1 MLLRL
6 SFEEVILREQ
16 DEECVHWVC
25 RHWQGI
31 LLNFEKTLEFESGKG
46 VSLFMS
52 KFFEWLKKGILI
64 GDGAMGTLLMQ
75 EMKGGACPEQVNLT
89 HPDLVLGIHLRY
101 ISAGAHI
108 IETNTFAANTQKLR
122 EHGLEERMEQ
132 INSQAVKLAREAR
145 EISGKE
151 VLIAGSIGPLGAF
164 ERIGMEQEV
173 DRQQEYRRQAEILE
187 QRGVELFFIET
198 FSSSDDLR
206 IAVEAVHS
214 VSSLPIV
221 AQLTFPGGILRNFE
235 GDGGRELFSGVA
247 DLPIAALG
255 VNCGTGPRELL
266 EILENIPRGD
276 GYVISA
282 SPNAGLPVRSGGRYV
297 YPDSTPEYFARFA
310 LEAVRLG
317 ARIVGGC
324 CGTRPEHI
332 RAMAETLKEIA
343 VPERVQTTVSVVD
356 RTVQS
361 PVREE
366 FSSPLAQKL
375 HEGKFVVSVQIDP
388 PKGSE
393 TQRILEAVSVFKE
406 SGLVD
411 VIDVNS
417 NPLGRLHMDS
427 LWMSQQVERL
437 GMESIPHITPRDASI
452 MGLQGNLLGAHSEG
466 IRNLL
471 VITGDPSIVGGS
483 AGGKDVYQTDSVGLV
498 RLISE
503 MNRGKDAVGNLI
515 GTPTHFHI
523 GVAVNPAASDLAMEI
538 RRFRQK
544 IENGARFAMTQV
556 FFDWDPW
563 ERFLDTLGEEP
574 AIPILAAIWPLTSF
588 RLALR
593 LHHEVPG
600 IHLPETL
607 LRKLEQAGK
616 DARKLGFDLA
626 RKLIFGSQDKDAG
639 DLHHRTL

>member
-1 MLLRL
+1 
-6 SFEEVILREQ
+6 
-16 DEECVHWVC
+16 
-25 RHWQGI
+25 
-31 LLNFEKTLEFESGKG
+31 
-46 VSLFMS
+46 MS
-52 KFFEWLKKGILI
+52 KFFDWLKRGILI

-75 EMKGGACPEQVNLT
+75 EMKGGACPEEVNLT
-89 HPDLVLGIHLRY
+89 HPDLVLGIHLQY

-108 IETNTFAANTQKLR
+108 IETNTFAANIPKLR
-122 EHGLEERMEQ
+122 EHGLEEQMDL

-145 EISGKE
+145 EISGRE

-164 ERIGMEQEV
+164 EQLAMEQEV
-173 DRQQEYRRQAEILE
+173 DRRQEYRRQAEILE

-198 FSSSDDLR
+198 FCSSGDLR

-214 VSSLPIV
+214 ISSLPII
-221 AQLTFPGGILRNFE
+221 AQLTFPGGVQRNLE
-235 GDGGRELFSGVA
+235 GGGVRELFSEVA

-266 EILENIPRGD
+266 EILENIPRGGD
-276 GYVISA
+276 YVISA

-297 YPDSTPEYFARFA
+297 YPDSTPEYFASFA
-310 LEAVRLG
+310 REAVRLG

-332 RAMAETLKEIA
+332 RAMAETLKDIA
-343 VPERVQTTVSVVD
+343 VPERIQASVTVQE
-356 RTVQS
+356 RAVQS
-361 PVREE
+361 PLKEE
-366 FSSPLAQKL
+366 FPSSLAQKL
-375 HEGKFVVSVQIDP
+375 HEGKFVISVQIDP

-393 TQRILEAVSVFKE
+393 TQRLLEAVTVFKA
-406 SGLVD
+406 SDLVD

-437 GMESIPHITPRDASI
+437 GMESIPHITPRDASL
-452 MGLQGNLLGAHSEG
+452 MGLQGNLLGAHSLG

-523 GVAVNPAASDLAMEI
+523 GVAVNPAAADLALEI

-563 ERFLDTLGEEP
+563 DRFLDVLGEAP
-574 AIPILAAIWPLTSF
+574 PIPILAAIWPLTSY

-600 IHLPETL
+600 IYLPETL
-607 LRKLEQAGK
+607 LGKMEQAGK
-616 DARKLGFDLA
+616 EARKLGFELA
-626 RKLIFGSQDKDAG
+626 RKMISEAKTRTQGIYIIAPFKDATAA
-639 DLHHRTL
+639 LELLS

>member
-1 MLLRL
+1 
-6 SFEEVILREQ
+6 
-16 DEECVHWVC
+16 
-25 RHWQGI
+25 
-31 LLNFEKTLEFESGKG
+31 
-46 VSLFMS
+46 MS

-75 EMKGGACPEQVNLT
+75 EMKGGGCPEEVNLT
-89 HPDLVLGIHLRY
+89 HPDLVLGVHLQY

-108 IETNTFAANTQKLR
+108 IETNTFAANIPKLR

-145 EISGKE
+145 EISGRE

-164 ERIGMEQEV
+164 EQLAMEQEV
-173 DRQQEYRRQAEILE
+173 DRRQEYRRQAEILE

-198 FSSSDDLR
+198 FSSSEDLR

-214 VSSLPIV
+214 VSSLPII
-221 AQLTFPGGILRNFE
+221 AQLTFPGGVQRNLE
-235 GDGGRELFSGVA
+235 GGGVRELFSEVA

-266 EILENIPRGD
+266 EILENIPRGG
-276 GYVISA
+276 GYVLSA

-297 YPDSTPEYFARFA
+297 YPDSTPEYFASFA
-310 LEAVRLG
+310 REAVRLG

-332 RAMAETLKEIA
+332 RAMAETLKDIA
-343 VPERVQTTVSVVD
+343 VPERIQAAATVLERVVH
-356 RTVQS
+356 S
-361 PVREE
+361 PVKEE
-366 FSSPLAQKL
+366 FPSPLAQRL
-375 HEGKFVVSVQIDP
+375 HEGKFAISVQIDP

-393 TQRILEAVSVFKE
+393 TQRLLEAVTVFKS

-437 GMESIPHITPRDASI
+437 GMESIPHITPRDASL
-452 MGLQGNLLGAHSEG
+452 MGLQGSLLGAHSEG

-523 GVAVNPAASDLAMEI
+523 GVAVNPAAADLALEI

-563 ERFLDTLGEEP
+563 ERFLDALGEAP
-574 AIPILAAIWPLTSF
+574 PIPILAAIWPLTSY

-600 IHLPETL
+600 IYLPETL
-607 LRKLEQAGK
+607 LGKMEQAGK
-616 DARKLGFDLA
+616 EARKLGFDLA
-626 RKLIFGSQDKDAG
+626 RQMISEAKTRTQGIYIIAPFKDATTA
-639 DLHHRTL
+639 LELLS

>member
-1 MLLRL
+1 
-6 SFEEVILREQ
+6 
-16 DEECVHWVC
+16 
-25 RHWQGI
+25 
-31 LLNFEKTLEFESGKG
+31 
-46 VSLFMS
+46 MS

-75 EMKGGACPEQVNLT
+75 EMKSGACPEEANLT

-108 IETNTFAANTQKLR
+108 IETNTFAANSPKLR

-164 ERIGMEQEV
+164 ERLAMEQDV
-173 DRQQEYRRQAEILE
+173 DRRQEYRRQAEILE

-198 FSSSDDLR
+198 FSSPDDLR
-206 IAVEAVHS
+206 IAVETVHS
-214 VSSLPIV
+214 VSALPIV
-221 AQLTFPGGILRNFE
+221 AQLTFPGGVLRNLEE
-235 GDGGRELFSGVA
+235 GGVRELFSEVA

-266 EILENIPRGD
+266 EILEHIPRG
-276 GYVISA
+276 GNYVISV

-297 YPDSTPEYFARFA
+297 YPDSTPEYFAGFA
-310 LEAVRLG
+310 REAVRLG

-332 RAMAETLKEIA
+332 RAMAEALKDIA
-343 VPERVQTTVSVVD
+343 VPERVQAAGTVLERAVP
-356 RTVQS
+356 S

-366 FSSPLAQKL
+366 FPSPLALKL

-393 TQRILEAVSVFKE
+393 TQRLLEAVTVFKE

-411 VIDVNS
+411 AIDVNS

-427 LWMSQQVERL
+427 LWMSQQVERF

-515 GTPTHFHI
+515 GTPTHFYI
-523 GVAVNPAASDLAMEI
+523 GVAVNPAASDLELEI

-556 FFDWDPW
+556 FFDWAPW
-563 ERFLDTLGEEP
+563 ERFLDALGEDP
-574 AIPILAAIWPLTSF
+574 PIPILAAIWPLTSF

-600 IHLPETL
+600 IYLPETL
-607 LRKLEQAGK
+607 LVKLEQAGK

-626 RKLIFGSQDKDAG
+626 RQLISEARTQTQGIYIIAPFKDATAA
-639 DLHHRTL
+639 LELLS

>member
-1 MLLRL
+1 
-6 SFEEVILREQ
+6 
-16 DEECVHWVC
+16 
-25 RHWQGI
+25 
-31 LLNFEKTLEFESGKG
+31 
-46 VSLFMS
+46 MS

-75 EMKGGACPEQVNLT
+75 EMKGGGCPEEVNLT
-89 HPDLVLGIHLRY
+89 HPDLVLGVHLQY

-108 IETNTFAANTQKLR
+108 IETNTFAANIPKLR

-145 EISGKE
+145 EISGRE

-164 ERIGMEQEV
+164 EQLAMEQEV
-173 DRQQEYRRQAEILE
+173 DRRQEYRRQAEILE

-198 FSSSDDLR
+198 FSSSEDLR

-214 VSSLPIV
+214 VSSLPII
-221 AQLTFPGGILRNFE
+221 AQLTFPGGVQRNLE
-235 GDGGRELFSGVA
+235 GGGVRELFSEVA

-266 EILENIPRGD
+266 EILENIPRGG
-276 GYVISA
+276 GYVLSA

-297 YPDSTPEYFARFA
+297 YPDSTPEYFASFA
-310 LEAVRLG
+310 REAVRLG

-332 RAMAETLKEIA
+332 RAMAETLKDIA
-343 VPERVQTTVSVVD
+343 VPERIQAAATVLERVVH
-356 RTVQS
+356 S
-361 PVREE
+361 PVKEE
-366 FSSPLAQKL
+366 FPSPLAQRL
-375 HEGKFVVSVQIDP
+375 HEGKFVISVQIDP

-393 TQRILEAVSVFKE
+393 TQRLLEAVTVFKS

-437 GMESIPHITPRDASI
+437 GMESIPHITPRDASL
-452 MGLQGNLLGAHSEG
+452 MGLQGSLLGAHSEG

-523 GVAVNPAASDLAMEI
+523 GVAVNPAAADLALEI

-563 ERFLDTLGEEP
+563 ERFLDALGEAP
-574 AIPILAAIWPLTSF
+574 PIPILAAIWPLTSY

-600 IHLPETL
+600 IYLPETL
-607 LRKLEQAGK
+607 LEKMEQAGK
-616 DARKLGFDLA
+616 EARKLGFDLA
-626 RKLIFGSQDKDAG
+626 RQMISEAKTRTQGIYIIAPFKDATTA
-639 DLHHRTL
+639 LELLS

>member
-1 MLLRL
+1 
-6 SFEEVILREQ
+6 
-16 DEECVHWVC
+16 
-25 RHWQGI
+25 
-31 LLNFEKTLEFESGKG
+31 
-46 VSLFMS
+46 MS

-75 EMKGGACPEQVNLT
+75 EMKGGACPEEVNLT

-108 IETNTFAANTQKLR
+108 IETNTFAANTPKLR

-164 ERIGMEQEV
+164 ERLAMEQEV
-173 DRQQEYRRQAEILE
+173 DRRQEYRRQAEILE

-198 FSSSDDLR
+198 FSSPDDLR
-206 IAVEAVHS
+206 IAVETVHS

-221 AQLTFPGGILRNFE
+221 AQLTFPGGVLRNLE
-235 GDGGRELFSGVA
+235 GGGVRELFSEVA

-255 VNCGTGPRELL
+255 INCGTGPRELL
-266 EILENIPRGD
+266 EILEHIPRG
-276 GYVISA
+276 GNYVVSA

-297 YPDSTPEYFARFA
+297 YPDSTPEYFASFA
-310 LEAVRLG
+310 REAVRLG
-317 ARIVGGC
+317 VRIVGGC

-332 RAMAETLKEIA
+332 RAMAEALKDIA
-343 VPERVQTTVSVVD
+343 LPERTHVSVNVLE
-356 RTVQS
+356 RVVK
-361 PVREE
+361 PPAKEE
-366 FSSPLAQKL
+366 IPSPLAHKFQ
-375 HEGKFVVSVQIDP
+375 EGKFVVSVQIDP

-393 TQRILEAVSVFKE
+393 TGRLLEAVTVFKA

-437 GMESIPHITPRDASI
+437 GMESIPHITPRDASL

-483 AGGKDVYQTDSVGLV
+483 AGGMDVYQTDSVGLV

-515 GTPTHFHI
+515 GAPTNFCI
-523 GVAVNPAASDLAMEI
+523 GVAVNPAAPDLELEI
-538 RRFRQK
+538 RRFHQK

-563 ERFLDTLGEEP
+563 ERFLEALGEAP
-574 AIPILAAIWPLTSF
+574 PIPILAAIWPLTSF

-600 IHLPETL
+600 IYLSEKL
-607 LRKLEQAGK
+607 LERMEKAGK
-616 DARKLGFDLA
+616 DARQLGFDLA
-626 RKLIFGSQDKDAG
+626 RQMISEARTRTQGIYIIAPFKDATAALG
-639 DLHHRTL
+639 LLS

>member
-1 MLLRL
+1 
-6 SFEEVILREQ
+6 
-16 DEECVHWVC
+16 
-25 RHWQGI
+25 
-31 LLNFEKTLEFESGKG
+31 
-46 VSLFMS
+46 MS
-52 KFFEWLKKGILI
+52 KFFEWLNKGILI
-64 GDGAMGTLLMQ
+64 GDGAMGTLLLQ
-75 EMKGGACPEQVNLT
+75 EMKAGGCPEEVNLT
-89 HPDLVLGIHLRY
+89 HPDLVLGVHLQY
-101 ISAGAHI
+101 ISAGAHVL
-108 IETNTFAANTQKLR
+108 ETNTFAANIPKLR
-122 EHGLEERMEQ
+122 EQGLEERMEL

-164 ERIGMEQEV
+164 EQLGMEQEV
-173 DRQQEYRRQAEILE
+173 DRRLEYRRQAEILE

-198 FSSSDDLR
+198 FSSAEDLR

-214 VSSLPIV
+214 VSSLPII
-221 AQLTFPGGILRNFE
+221 AQLTFPGGVQRNLE
-235 GDGGRELFSGVA
+235 GGGVRELFSEVA

-255 VNCGTGPRELL
+255 VNCGTGPREML
-266 EILENIPRGD
+266 EILEDIPRCGD
-276 GYVISA
+276 YVVSA

-297 YPDSTPEYFARFA
+297 YPDSTPEYFASFA
-310 LEAVRLG
+310 REAVRLG

-332 RAMAETLKEIA
+332 RAMADTLKGIA
-343 VPERVQTTVSVVD
+343 VPERIQTQVSVLE

-361 PVREE
+361 VVKEE
-366 FSSPLAQKL
+366 FPSPLAQKL
-375 HEGKFVVSVQIDP
+375 YENKFVISVQIDP

-393 TQRILEAVSVFKE
+393 TQRLLEAVAFFKA

-411 VIDVNS
+411 LIDVNS

-427 LWMSQQVERL
+427 LWMSLQVEQL
-437 GMESIPHITPRDASI
+437 GMESLPHITPRDASI
-452 MGLQGNLLGAHSEG
+452 MGLQGNLLGAYSEG

-523 GVAVNPAASDLAMEI
+523 GVAVNPAAADLSLEV

-563 ERFLDTLGEEP
+563 ERFLDALGETP
-574 AIPILAAIWPLTSF
+574 PIPILAAIWPLTSF

-600 IHLPETL
+600 IYLPEAL
-607 LRKLEQAGK
+607 LKKMEQAGK
-616 DARKLGFDLA
+616 EARKLGFELA
-626 RKLIFGSQDKDAG
+626 RKMISEAKTRTQGIYIIAPFKDATAA
-639 DLHHRTL
+639 LELLS